1 MPAADVDLHFPMPTA
16 SRPWLQGNV
25 GQPKIHGTMSTSIT
39 AFALASAHYLW
50 EFAEV
55 AVLGFFVAG
64 LLQAVVRPDALR
76 RLVGGGRLRSNLAGA
91 TAGFFT
97 PLCCCTAIP
106 TATEL
111 YRATGRRGPA
121 CAFLIATP
129 WFNWYG
135 VIALA
140 VFLGWPL
147 AGAIAV
153 CGVLV
158 GTATGLFVDLV
169 APADAAPEPVTPA
182 QVQTCGCTSC
192 HEPAP
197 HTGQH
202 WWDFSDPVDKLR
214 QALRTA
220 LGLLRELAPWI
231 LAGAVLGALVKEFL
245 PADWVAR
252 YGTGADLAGLAA
264 AVVVASLIY
273 TDSLGSLPW
282 IHALRSKGLGAGN
295 AMLLL
300 IAGVGTNVATL
311 GPVGQQMGRRTA
323 VAYAGGVVVVALL
336 LAVCLNH
343 LL

>member
-1 MPAADVDLHFPMPTA
+1 
-16 SRPWLQGNV
+16 
-25 GQPKIHGTMSTSIT
+25 
-39 AFALASAHYLW
+39 
-50 EFAEV
+50 
-55 AVLGFFVAG
+55 
-64 LLQAVVRPDALR
+64 
-76 RLVGGGRLRSNLAGA
+76 
-91 TAGFFT
+91 T

-140 VFLGWPL
+140 VFLGWSL
-147 AGAIAV
+147 AGAIAL

-158 GTATGLFVDLV
+158 GTATGLLVDLV
-169 APADAAPEPVTPA
+169 APADTVPETGTAAQT
-182 QVQTCGCTSC
+182 QTCGCSSC
-192 HEPAP
+192 HEPASA
-197 HTGQH
+197 TEAQG
-202 WWDFSDPVDKLR
+202 WWDFSHPVDKLR

-245 PADWVAR
+245 PTHWVAR

-264 AVVVASLIY
+264 AVVIAGLIY

-323 VAYAGGVVVVALL
+323 VAYAVGVVAVALV
-336 LAVCLNH
+336 LAVGLNH
-343 LL
+343 LLP